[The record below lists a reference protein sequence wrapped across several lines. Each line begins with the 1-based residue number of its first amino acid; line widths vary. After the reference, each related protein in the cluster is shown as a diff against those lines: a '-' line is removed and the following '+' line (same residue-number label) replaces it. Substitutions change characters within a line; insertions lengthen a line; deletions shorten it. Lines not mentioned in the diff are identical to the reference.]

1 LPHVADLRHVK
12 EPYNL
17 PWKSQVIGKISR
29 PFLARCLKAGESNGN
44 KTPKNLP
51 STQCTRAIPVALT
64 GLWFLPKPAQRLNTT
79 TTTTTNNNNI
89 YIIDQHSTECDSERP
104 RIKFIQ

>member
-1 LPHVADLRHVK
+1 MPTFGREVKPFVLLHVADLRHVK

-29 PFLARCLKAGESNGN
+29 QWQ
-44 KTPKNLP
+44 P

-64 GLWFLPKPAQRLNTT
+64 GLWFSAKPAQRLNTT
-79 TTTTTNNNNI
+79 TNNNNEYYPCVI
-89 YIIDQHSTECDSERP
+89 TMTYTLPQNKMHVVTETFSTDH
-104 RIKFIQ
+104 